1 VGHVHRL
8 SSVEMEHAIHPNHV
22 VHVQLIV
29 EHAHQH
35 VLQLINMGSWKGQN
49 VFLKSLAQLENV
61 DV

>member
-1 VGHVHRL
+1 
-8 SSVEMEHAIHPNHV
+8 MEHVILEKIV
-22 VHVQLIV
+22 VHVQLIA

-35 VLQLINMGSWKGQN
+35 VLQLINMGSWEEQN